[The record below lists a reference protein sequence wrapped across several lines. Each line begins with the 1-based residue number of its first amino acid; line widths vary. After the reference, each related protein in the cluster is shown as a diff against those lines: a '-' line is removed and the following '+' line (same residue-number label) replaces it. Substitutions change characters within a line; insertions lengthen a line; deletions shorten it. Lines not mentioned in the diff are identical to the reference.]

1 MNTSIYQNIATRT
14 AGDIYIGVVG
24 PVRTGKSTFIKRFM
38 ETQVIPNIDN
48 VYRKERARDELPQS
62 GSGRT
67 IMTAEPKFVPEEAAQ
82 IQLEGGG
89 SCSVRL
95 IDCVGYMV
103 KGAIGSTEDD
113 APRMVTTP
121 WYDHEIPMT
130 EAAEI
135 GTKKVIAEHSTIGL
149 MVTCDGSFG
158 ELPRENFL
166 QAEERTVAELK
177 KQGKPFLILVNAK
190 KPYREE
196 TQRQVKELETKFGV
210 AAMAVNCDQLRKEDI
225 LHMLEKVLY
234 EFPLQQMEFY
244 IPKWVELLA
253 DDHPLKAEL
262 LQKIREMCREK
273 TRLKDAVGGKTAI
286 ASQYVSQ
293 TLLQSMDLASG
304 TVKVRI
310 EVKEQ
315 YYYEMLSVLAGVE
328 IKGEYDLVQTIRE
341 LSAQRE
347 EYRKVEDAIHAVRGC
362 GYGVVIPGREEIQL
376 EEPAVIHQGNK
387 YGVKIKSVSP
397 SIHMIKAN
405 IETEIAPI
413 VGSEQQ
419 AEDLIAYIKESAKSP
434 EGIWNTNIF
443 GKSVEQ
449 LVDDGIRSK
458 IAQITEDGQA
468 KLQDSMQKIV
478 NDSRGGMVCIII

>member
-1 MNTSIYQNIATRT
+1 MDAYSVYRDIQKRT
-14 AGDIYIGVVG
+14 KGQFLIGVVG
-24 PVRTGKSTFIKRFM
+24 PVRTGKSTLIRRFL
-38 ETQVIPNIDN
+38 EVLALQ
-48 VYRKERARDELPQS
+48 YLSEKEQAEVRDALPLS
-62 GSGRT
+62 GEGKT
-67 IMTAEPKFVPEEAAQ
+67 ITTVEPKFVPKDAVEL
-82 IQLEGGG
+82 QLGEGDPIRL
-89 SCSVRL
+89 RL
-95 IDCVGYMV
+95 IDCVGFLVPDAAGNLENEKERMV
-103 KGAIGSTEDD
+103 K
-113 APRMVTTP
+113 TP
-121 WYDHEIPMT
+121 WSEQAIPFR

>member
-1 MNTSIYQNIATRT
+1 MDAYSVYRDIQKRT
-14 AGDIYIGVVG
+14 KGQFLIGVVG
-24 PVRTGKSTFIKRFM
+24 PVRTGKSTLIRRFL
-38 ETQVIPNIDN
+38 EVLALP
-48 VYRKERARDELPQS
+48 YLSEKEQAEVRDALPLS
-62 GSGRT
+62 GEGKT
-67 IMTAEPKFVPEEAAQ
+67 ITTVEPKFVPKDAVEL
-82 IQLEGGG
+82 QLGEGDPIRL
-89 SCSVRL
+89 RL
-95 IDCVGYMV
+95 IDCVGFLVPDAAGNLENEKERMV
-103 KGAIGSTEDD
+103 K
-113 APRMVTTP
+113 TP
-121 WYDHEIPMT
+121 WSEQAIPFR

-328 IKGEYDLVQTIRE
+328 IKG
-341 LSAQRE
+341 
-347 EYRKVEDAIHAVRGC
+347 AIHAVRGC

>member
-1 MNTSIYQNIATRT
+1 MDAYSVYRDIQKRT
-14 AGDIYIGVVG
+14 KGQFLIGVVG
-24 PVRTGKSTFIKRFM
+24 PVRTGKSTLIRRFL
-38 ETQVIPNIDN
+38 EVLALP
-48 VYRKERARDELPQS
+48 YLSEKEQAEVRDALPLS
-62 GSGRT
+62 GEGKT
-67 IMTAEPKFVPEEAAQ
+67 ITTVEPKFVPKDAVEL
-82 IQLEGGG
+82 QLGEGDPIRL
-89 SCSVRL
+89 RL
-95 IDCVGYMV
+95 IDCVGFLVPDAAGNLENEKERMV
-103 KGAIGSTEDD
+103 K
-113 APRMVTTP
+113 TP
-121 WYDHEIPMT
+121 WSEQAIPFR

-315 YYYEMLSVLAGVE
+315 YYY
-328 IKGEYDLVQTIRE
+328 LVQTIRE

>member
-1 MNTSIYQNIATRT
+1 MDAYSVYRDIQKRT
-14 AGDIYIGVVG
+14 KGQFLIGVVG
-24 PVRTGKSTFIKRFM
+24 PVRTGKSTLIRRFL
-38 ETQVIPNIDN
+38 EVLALP
-48 VYRKERARDELPQS
+48 YLSEKEQAEVRDALPLS
-62 GSGRT
+62 GEGKT
-67 IMTAEPKFVPEEAAQ
+67 ITTVEPKFVPKDAVEL
-82 IQLEGGG
+82 QLGEGDPIRL
-89 SCSVRL
+89 RL
-95 IDCVGYMV
+95 IDCVGFLVPDAAGNLENEKERMV
-103 KGAIGSTEDD
+103 K
-113 APRMVTTP
+113 TP
-121 WYDHEIPMT
+121 WSEQAIPFR

-328 IKGEYDLVQTIRE
+328 IK
-341 LSAQRE
+341 
-347 EYRKVEDAIHAVRGC
+347 
-362 GYGVVIPGREEIQL
+362 
-376 EEPAVIHQGNK
+376 

>member
-1 MNTSIYQNIATRT
+1 MDAYSVYRDIQKRT
-14 AGDIYIGVVG
+14 KGQFLIGVVG
-24 PVRTGKSTFIKRFM
+24 PVRTGKSTLIRRFL
-38 ETQVIPNIDN
+38 EVLALP
-48 VYRKERARDELPQS
+48 YLSEKEQAEVRDALPLS
-62 GSGRT
+62 GEGKT
-67 IMTAEPKFVPEEAAQ
+67 ITTVEPKFVPKDAVEL
-82 IQLEGGG
+82 QLGEGDPIRL
-89 SCSVRL
+89 RL
-95 IDCVGYMV
+95 IDCVGFLVPDAAGNLENEKERMV
-103 KGAIGSTEDD
+103 K
-113 APRMVTTP
+113 TP
-121 WYDHEIPMT
+121 WSEQAIPFR

-225 LHMLEKVLY
+225 
-234 EFPLQQMEFY
+234 LQQMEFY

>member
-1 MNTSIYQNIATRT
+1 MDAYSVYRDIQKRT
-14 AGDIYIGVVG
+14 KGQFLIGVVG
-24 PVRTGKSTFIKRFM
+24 PVRTGKSTLIRRFL
-38 ETQVIPNIDN
+38 EVLALP
-48 VYRKERARDELPQS
+48 YLSEKEQAEVRDALPLS
-62 GSGRT
+62 GEGKT
-67 IMTAEPKFVPEEAAQ
+67 ITTVEPKFVPKDAVEL
-82 IQLEGGG
+82 QLGEGDPIRL
-89 SCSVRL
+89 RL
-95 IDCVGYMV
+95 IDCVGFLV
-103 KGAIGSTEDD
+103 PD
-113 APRMVTTP
+113 AAGNL
-121 WYDHEIPMT
+121 EN
-130 EAAEI
+130 E
-135 GTKKVIAEHSTIGL
+135 KKVIAEHSTIGL

>member
-1 MNTSIYQNIATRT
+1 MDAYSVYRDIQKRT
-14 AGDIYIGVVG
+14 KGQFLIGVVG
-24 PVRTGKSTFIKRFM
+24 PVRTGKSTLIRRFL
-38 ETQVIPNIDN
+38 EVLALP
-48 VYRKERARDELPQS
+48 YLSEKEQAEVRDALPLS
-62 GSGRT
+62 GEGKT
-67 IMTAEPKFVPEEAAQ
+67 ITTVEPKFVPKDAVEL
-82 IQLEGGG
+82 QLGEGDPIRL
-89 SCSVRL
+89 RL
-95 IDCVGYMV
+95 IDCVGFLV
-103 KGAIGSTEDD
+103 PDAAGNLENEKEAI
-113 APRMVTTP
+113 PFR
-121 WYDHEIPMT
+121 